1 MRSNTSGFTLIELLV
16 GAAIGLITVAVAG
29 QVLVD
34 QLKSTERIE
43 DLQRQR
49 EDWMRTTSFI
59 ESEINLAEKIEI
71 PYSGSSTVACGKTIS
86 NLEVKMIINFASMRN
101 LVPAIYYV
109 SSSESGWR
117 DNLLRRCGPEVDQ
130 EGIYTNTAIDSIM
143 IDGMTS
149 TTDGFVAV
157 VPNEKY
163 AQITLKLEGLLN
175 NAYGQTTGSRARIQ
189 ETIIRPK
196 EYSLCQQN
204 VFSNVVELGTNA
216 NTSDQSI
223 ETDDVLVCGNG
234 GGDTITGGNGNDVIE
249 AGDPGS
255 SELNGNRGNDR
266 LYGSDSADTLFGGD
280 GDDLL
285 IGRGG
290 NDELNGGIG
299 TNNYL
304 PGLDRNNGPCDRDT
318 VNGGP
323 GYDIIHLQ
331 GNSSEYTYK
340 PCSPSRC
347 RVQRNDSGDR
357 KYVDI
362 FNGEKIV
369 FLNEAVPISDTDLP
383 SMNDPVDNCAVDTTY
398 QSPPPPTPPT
408 LNYTLS
414 ASTTTIN
421 ETDNNEVKTTVS
433 VTGFSANHDVFWRVS
448 GSNVNS
454 ADFDSAGTRDGL
466 DGDETFRST
475 KLGFVITHRAEGD
488 NLTEGNESFTITL
501 YSDAARTNQ
510 IGDAVTITI
519 QDTSILP
526 SHFGS
531 QITSRLFCASTYS
544 GNPALKAQ
552 CENCTNRGFGLDN
565 DWYTGSLTCGP

>member
-1 MRSNTSGFTLIELLV
+1 M
-16 GAAIGLITVAVAG
+16 
-29 QVLVD
+29 
-34 QLKSTERIE
+34 
-43 DLQRQR
+43 
-49 EDWMRTTSFI
+49 
-59 ESEINLAEKIEI
+59 
-71 PYSGSSTVACGKTIS
+71 
-86 NLEVKMIINFASMRN
+86 
-101 LVPAIYYV
+101 
-109 SSSESGWR
+109 
-117 DNLLRRCGPEVDQ
+117 
-130 EGIYTNTAIDSIM
+130 
-143 IDGMTS
+143 
-149 TTDGFVAV
+149 
-157 VPNEKY
+157 
-163 AQITLKLEGLLN
+163 N

-255 SELNGNRGNDR
+255 SELNGNLGNDR

-304 PGLDRNNGPCDRDT
+304 PGLDRSNGPCDRDT

-331 GNSSEYTYK
+331 GDSDEYSSV
-340 PCSPSRC
+340 CSPSRC
-347 RVQRNDSGDR
+347 RVQRMDSGDR

-362 FNGEKIV
+362 FNGEKLV
-369 FLNEAVPISDTDLP
+369 FRDNAFDLDKLDKVVKI
-383 SMNDPVDNCAVDTTY
+383 NDPVDNCAVDTTY

-433 VTGFSANHDVFWRVS
+433 VTGFSANHDVFWRIS

-454 ADFDSAGTRDGL
+454 NDFDISPTRDGM
-466 DGDETFRST
+466 DGSDGFTS
-475 KLGFVITHRAEGD
+475 LNHDFVIKHRAEED
-488 NLTEGNESFTITL
+488 ETTEGNESFTVTL
-501 YSDAARTNQ
+501 YSDSARTNQ
-510 IGDAVTITI
+510 IGNSITITI
-519 QDTSILP
+519 QDTSVFP
-526 SHFGS
+526 THHGR
-531 QITSRLFCASTYS
+531 QVTSKRKCDDEYP
-544 GNPALKAQ
+544 GNPGLEAQ
-552 CENCTNRGFGLDN
+552 CVACNNSGIGNDN